1 MWLRNLREAAVCS
14 QRNTI
19 MRQLQVCIKERKPV
33 FDQMLEMS
41 TGLDEDDKEVVVQF
55 VNAMNAKGENFTAD
69 SYLWC

>member
-1 MWLRNLREAAVCS
+1 
-14 QRNTI
+14 

-55 VNAMNAKGENFTAD
+55 VNAMNAKGE
-69 SYLWC
+69 WC

>member
-1 MWLRNLREAAVCS
+1 
-14 QRNTI
+14 

-41 TGLDEDDKEVVVQF
+41 TGLDEEVVVQF